1 MCRAGS
7 RRPEQR
13 GDRRV
18 EKRCDWKRCVVQ
30 KSSMVRW
37 FHANSQQCFKRLV
50 FVKIFH
56 TAADGNT
63 ACLKQRIAPCI
74 LTIKTNALQSNLAR
88 NRVLTPRMRAQVKVT
103 DVLAFSAHMYS
114 HRTVDWRQCA
124 SLVMIHVH
132 EQAVPLWCFVVIILE
147 NKRAK
152 NIKLLYA
159 ASTCNGLTGAHKP

>member
-18 EKRCDWKRCVVQ
+18 EKLCDWKRCVVQ
-30 KSSMVRW
+30 KSGMVRW
-37 FHANSQQCFKRLV
+37 FLANSLQHFKRLV
-50 FVKIFH
+50 FVKVFQA
-56 TAADGNT
+56 AADGNT

-74 LTIKTNALQSNLAR
+74 LTIKTNALQPNLAR
-88 NRVLTPRMRAQVKVT
+88 NNAKNACRSRWL
-103 DVLAFSAHMYS
+103 SAHMYS
-114 HRTVDWRQCA
+114 RRAADWRQCT
-124 SLVMIHVH
+124 SLMMIHAH

-147 NKRAK
+147 NNRAK

-159 ASTCNGLTGAHKP
+159 SGTCNDLTGAHKP